1 MKPVTVW
8 VLASP
13 RDPGLHVLTPA
24 PPGVTFVRASN
35 RDDLLGAPPPDAVF
49 VCSMHRSVLEP
60 LWDLAAGAPW
70 VHSRSAG
77 LDALLFP
84 ALVDSP
90 AVLTNARGV
99 YSPALAEF
107 AMAAVLYF
115 AKGFPRML
123 GSQAAGKWD
132 PFDLDP
138 LAGRTMGIVGYGD
151 IGQAVARKAR
161 AFDMRV
167 MAVRRRPEASAGDP
181 LVDEVLPLDRR
192 LDLFRR
198 ADDVVIATPLTPE
211 TRGLVGRDEIAA
223 MKPSATLTNLGRGG
237 VIDESALVSALEAGR
252 IKGAALDVF
261 AAEPLPP
268 GHPFWRLPNVL
279 LSPHCADNK
288 PGWLEDS
295 MRFFLENLE
304 LFRRGEPLHNVVDKR
319 RGY

>member
-13 RDPGLHVLTPA
+13 RDPGLHVLEPA
-24 PPGVTFVRASN
+24 PAGVTFVRASS
-35 RDDLLGAPPPDAVF
+35 RDDLLAAPPPDAVF

-123 GSQAAGKWD
+123 ASQEAGKWD
-132 PFDLDP
+132 PFDLTP

-167 MAVRRRPEASAGDP
+167 IVMRRRPEASAGDP

-223 MKPSATLTNLGRGG
+223 MQPSATLTNLGRGG
-237 VIDESALVSALEAGR
+237 VIDEPALISALEAGR

-261 AAEPLPP
+261 ATEPLPA
-268 GHPFWRLPNVL
+268 GHPFWRLRNVL
-279 LSPHCADNK
+279 VSPHCADNK

-295 MRFFLENLE
+295 MLFFLENLE
-304 LFRRGEPLHNVVDKR
+304 RFRRGQPLQNVVDKR